1 MSDKKKIVILS
12 GAGLDKESGV
22 DTFRDTDDGL
32 WDSHKLEDVAT
43 PDGWKRD
50 KETVL
55 KFYKD
60 RFDEMTSVEPN
71 IAHLAIA
78 DLENDYDVIN
88 VTQNVSD
95 LLERAGS
102 SKVYHIHG
110 EITKARSSVDSNII
124 IDITKPIE
132 LGDRCSKGS
141 QLRPHVVWFHE
152 YPLFIDE
159 SVRAIQEA
167 DYLLVVGTG
176 MVIHYIPSLIYE
188 RSSDCKIFYI
198 DPDPAGDL
206 ERLGIDAE
214 YITEPATIGVPKVIK
229 KIKDELSKI

>member
-1 MSDKKKIVILS
+1 MSDKKKIVILT
-12 GAGLDKESGV
+12 GAGISAESGIA
-22 DTFRDTDDGL
+22 TFRTG
-32 WDSHKLEDVAT
+32 EDATWSNIPINQVAT
-43 PDGWKRD
+43 PAAWSQDR
-50 KETVL
+50 ETVL
-55 KFYKD
+55 EFYND
-60 RFDEMTSVEPN
+60 RWEEMTAAEPN
-71 IAHLAIA
+71 LAHTSIG
-78 DLENDYDVIN
+78 DLEDEFDVTI
-88 VTQNVSD
+88 VTQNVDD
-95 LLERAGS
+95 LHERGGS

-110 EITKARSSVDSNII
+110 EINKARSTVDPKII
-124 IDITKPIE
+124 LDWNKPIE
-132 LGDRCSKGS
+132 LGDKCSKGS

-176 MVIHYIPSLIYE
+176 MVIHYIPNLIYE
-188 RSSDCKIFYI
+188 RNSGCKIFYI

-214 YITEPATIGVPKVIK
+214 YVTEPATTGVPKVIK